1 MCESNPS
8 NVNINSLSSAD
19 ELEDG
24 TNMEFED
31 NTQQNDTELI
41 RGKRPREE
49 TSSEEG
55 WSVVNRGRSK
65 VVCNRGDLGEREKE
79 QRTQVAVS
87 CKEPLPKQFALA
99 RILKTHNIASNKIFR
114 IKYVHRN
121 KMLITFDT
129 DFDADEFI
137 NCPVF
142 TEMGWSCQKT
152 SEVGVSYGLIRSM
165 ELEIS
170 DKDLKANLSSSAEII
185 SIKRLNKRCPG
196 DLDGNGW
203 TPSETIRLGFKGPS
217 LPPYVYIHS
226 LRIPVERFVFPVT
239 QCANCWKY
247 GHLKIRCPSKN
258 LVCPK
263 CSQKHE
269 NCTSTS
275 FSCVNC
281 LGDHMAFDKI
291 CPFFKKE
298 KKLRDLMSE
307 FNCSYR
313 RALTLY
319 VPPSPANVPHIVSEP
334 IPAVESSSTV
344 IATTISAVPAPLPT
358 DENVGTVSQVV
369 CPSTSTLNQQ
379 TKPLPKRNLKK
390 QNRRPATPTP
400 AEDMIWNEVSESS
413 DSSEKINSPHL
424 NKIHHSDNNNKAP
437 DNLNFWYL
445 IRKIKNII
453 RSTESLQNKIQQS
466 ISIFSEWLTHKIV
479 SSLSIDVLFNLF
491 VGNG

>member
-1 MCESNPS
+1 MCESNVS

-31 NTQQNDTELI
+31 NTQQDDTELI

-55 WSVVNRGRSK
+55 WSVVNRGRNK
-65 VVCNRGDLGEREKE
+65 VVCCRGDQGEKE
-79 QRTQVAVS
+79 KEKRIQVAVT

-99 RILKTHNIASNKIFR
+99 RLLKTHNIASGKIYR
-114 IKYVHRN
+114 IKYIHQN
-121 KMLITFDT
+121 KMFITFDN
-129 DFDADEFI
+129 DIGADDFI
-137 NCPVF
+137 NCSVF
-142 TEMGWSCQKT
+142 TDMGWSCQKT
-152 SEVGVSYGLIRSM
+152 SEVGVSYGLIKAM

-170 DKDLKANLSSSAEII
+170 DEDLKANLSSSAEII
-185 SIKRLNKRCPG
+185 SIKRLNKRCPD

-217 LPPYVYIHS
+217 LPPYVYIYS

-258 LVCPK
+258 PVCPK

-269 NCTSTS
+269 NCTITS
-275 FSCVNC
+275 FTCVNC

-307 FNCSYR
+307 FNCTYR

-319 VPPSPANVPHIVSEP
+319 VPPSPHNVPQVVSEP
-334 IPAVESSSTV
+334 MPEVEPTSTV
-344 IATTISAVPAPLPT
+344 IATNISAVPTHLPT
-358 DENVGTVSQVV
+358 DENVGTASQVV
-369 CPSTSTLNQQ
+369 CPGTSTINQL

-400 AEDMIWNEVSESS
+400 AEDMIWNQISESS
-413 DSSEKINSPHL
+413 DSSEKMNTPYSDKNS
-424 NKIHHSDNNNKAP
+424 HSDSKSS
-437 DNLNFWYL
+437 DNLNFWHL
-445 IRKIKNII
+445 IRKIRNII
-453 RSTESLQNKIQQS
+453 KSNETLQIKIIQS
-466 ISIFSEWLTHKIV
+466 ISIFSKWLTHKIV
-479 SSLSIDVLFNLF
+479 SSLSIDSIFDLF